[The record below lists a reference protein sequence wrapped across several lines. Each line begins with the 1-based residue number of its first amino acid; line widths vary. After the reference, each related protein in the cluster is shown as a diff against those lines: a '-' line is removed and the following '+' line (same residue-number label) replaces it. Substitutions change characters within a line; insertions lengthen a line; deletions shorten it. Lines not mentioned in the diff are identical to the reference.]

1 MTRRLALILALL
13 SPAAA
18 LSQGTPA
25 AGAVTIV
32 PDTFGRD
39 DCTSTASVGLT
50 WTSSATPASPVA
62 GNNEI
67 YRVWVSTNTNC
78 PATGTPLSATQLGS
92 DIDAVT
98 ATQSYLTALTRQS
111 FIAEAGITACTADQ
125 TISVCVQHLAGGA
138 AKAVAS
144 GSAELQVEPPP
155 VPVNVVVAPGDSAL
169 FVSWAAGTNSISGTN
184 RIVAAV
190 SYNVTAVVAQGN
202 TLARTQNSVD
212 RSHRIDGLTN
222 NTVYNVTVTSL
233 SAGGNESAPSATVSG
248 TPEPVSDFW
257 DLYAKAKGP
266 EQGGCGGGPAGLVSL
281 LGVALALRGLRRRS

>member
-50 WTSSATPASPVA
+50 WTSTVTPASPVA

-92 DIDAVT
+92 DLDAVT
-98 ATQSYLTALTRQS
+98 ATQSYPTALTRQS
-111 FIAEAGITACTADQ
+111 FIAEAGIAACTADQ

-144 GSAELQVEPPP
+144 GTAELQVEPPP

-169 FVSWAAGTNSISGTN
+169 FVSWAAGTNSI
-184 RIVAAV
+184 VAAV
-190 SYNVTAVVAQGN
+190 SYNVTAVAAQGN
-202 TLARTQNSVD
+202 TLARTQNSVG

-266 EQGGCGGGPAGLVSL
+266 EQGGCGGGPAGLFSL